1 MAWVPINSARMLQ
14 DRPAPGE
21 LSAAEQTAAPR
32 GRKVW
37 YDSPG
42 ESRGA
47 RQPCLP
53 TGGPFAP
60 RSSGC
65 SHPGVQG
72 SLRAGARACGVG
84 AAGCHLLSRAEG
96 NGNTALKYQ
105 QGNAWLTCKV
115 TWDLPIPEGSG
126 ISRMRIN
133 PAPLGVGE
141 PEIPRLWVHG
151 AMGAPTHWGHWDI
164 QNPSPPPLPQP
175 GPGHPHGTR
184 VTMFL
189 CSAPTT
195 AGTACEEW
203 WPPPLPAPQ
212 QSLCSAILSEIPF
225 EHFY

>member
-1 MAWVPINSARMLQ
+1 MLQ

-21 LSAAEQTAAPR
+21 LSAAEQTAGSPR
-32 GRKVW
+32 EEGLLRQ
-37 YDSPG
+37 SPG

-53 TGGPFAP
+53 TGAPFAP
-60 RSSGC
+60 SSSRC

-72 SLRAGARACGVG
+72 SLRAGAGACGVG

-96 NGNTALKYQ
+96 NGNIALKQQ

-115 TWDLPIPEGSG
+115 TCDLPIPEGSG

-133 PAPLGVGE
+133 PAPLGAGE

-151 AMGAPTHWGHWDI
+151 AMGAPTHQGHWDL

-175 GPGHPHGTR
+175 GPGHPHGTH
-184 VTMFL
+184 VTGFL
-189 CSAPTT
+189 CSAPST
-195 AGTACEEW
+195 AGRACEEW
-203 WPPPLPAPQ
+203 WPPPLPATQ
-212 QSLCSAILSEIPF
+212 QSLCSAILSEIPS

>member
-65 SHPGVQG
+65 SYPGVQG

-133 PAPLGVGE
+133 PAPLGAGE